1 MQLAAI
7 RTLFDFDAWATG
19 KILDQADRL
28 TPEQYEEPTGPGGQ
42 SIRQILTHML
52 IAQHLWRVRCETGR
66 TEVAIGPDDFP
77 TVAAYRAGWAAERR
91 RLDAYL
97 AGLDDDAPGRPLRF
111 ARRGETHAYTLW
123 HVLFQVINH
132 STQHRS
138 ELAERLTACGYSP
151 GDLDFFLFARTVE

>member
-7 RTLFDFDAWATG
+7 RTLFDFDALRG
-19 KILDQADRL
+19 KISDQADRL
-28 TPEQYEEPTGPGGQ
+28 TPEQYEEPTGRAAEYPPD
-42 SIRQILTHML
+42 SDAHVL

-111 ARRGETHAYTLW
+111 ARRGETHAVYP
-123 HVLFQVINH
+123 
-132 STQHRS
+132 
-138 ELAERLTACGYSP
+138 LACPFP
-151 GDLDFFLFARTVE
+151 GDQSQHAAPVGVGRAG